1 MIGQHADDG
10 TTETINYFVLDHLG
24 SVAAITDA
32 DGTNACALQYD
43 PWGKRVGSYSCATTT
58 RGFTDHEMIDEW
70 DLVNMNARMY
80 DPTVGRFHAPDPITA
95 TVYRPQSL
103 NKYSYVSNNPL
114 KFIDPT
120 GLDLEEVVIVGD
132 LNACARDAFCNNGDL
147 SCIAG
152 FSANL
157 WYSDYDSLV
166 KASASYLFLTDSG
179 TSEFTEQ
186 GLGRCCHINRVTCF

>member
-70 DLVNMNARMY
+70 DLVNMK
-80 DPTVGRFHAPDPITA
+80 V
-95 TVYRPQSL
+95 
-103 NKYSYVSNNPL
+103 
-114 KFIDPT
+114 
-120 GLDLEEVVIVGD
+120 
-132 LNACARDAFCNNGDL
+132 L
-147 SCIAG
+147 SR
-152 FSANL
+152 
-157 WYSDYDSLV
+157 Y
-166 KASASYLFLTDSG
+166 
-179 TSEFTEQ
+179 
-186 GLGRCCHINRVTCF
+186 